1 MGKPEEERQTERSKT
16 GLRGNTK
23 IDLKKKGWRVCTGLV
38 RLRIRDKWR
47 ALENTVMETQGF
59 FFSLSS

>member
-16 GLRGNTK
+16 GLRSNTK
-23 IDLKKKGWRVCTGLV
+23 IDLKETGWRMCTGLV
-38 RLRIRDKWR
+38 RFRTRDKWR
-47 ALENTVMETQGF
+47 ALENMAMETQGF